1 LKPFWQKGKMLCQEN
16 QHRFEVK
23 LNLNKYVMYHTS
35 FYKRSK
41 LFKIQIFIGLSV
53 LIITCG
59 MPSKTFAS
67 ESEQFEVRFKK
78 LSNELRCP
86 TCQGLSVKD
95 SEAGFST
102 SIKSKIRELLKQGKS
117 DEEIIAYFVERYGE
131 WILRAPPVS
140 GFNIVLWV
148 LPGAAI
154 LTGFLWLFYRSKN
167 CVEKPTKMTGL
178 TPEEEQKIMDDL
190 GRFEKS

>member
-1 LKPFWQKGKMLCQEN
+1 M
-16 QHRFEVK
+16 K
-23 LNLNKYVMYHTS
+23 LNLIKYFIHHIS
-35 FYKRSK
+35 FCKRSN
-41 LFKIQIFIGLSV
+41 LLKIRFFIGLFV

-59 MPSKTFAS
+59 MSAMNFAS
-67 ESEQFEVRFKK
+67 ESKELEARFKK

-102 SIKSKIRELLKQGKS
+102 SIKGKIRELMKQGKS
-117 DEEIIAYFVERYGE
+117 DEEIMAYFVERYGE

-140 GFNIVLWV
+140 GFNMVLWV

-154 LTGFLWLFYRSKN
+154 VTGLLWVLYRSKN
-167 CVEKPTKMTGL
+167 WVEKPRKEMTRL
-178 TPEEEQKIMDDL
+178 TPEEEQKIMDDI

>member
-1 LKPFWQKGKMLCQEN
+1 MPT
-16 QHRFEVK
+16 V
-23 LNLNKYVMYHTS
+23 S
-35 FYKRSK
+35 FA
-41 LFKIQIFIGLSV
+41 L
-53 LIITCG
+53 
-59 MPSKTFAS
+59 

-102 SIKSKIRELLKQGKS
+102 SIKSKIRELMKQGKS

-131 WILRAPPVS
+131 WILRSPPVS
-140 GFNIVLWV
+140 GFNIILWV
-148 LPGAAI
+148 FPGAAI
-154 LTGFLWLFYRSKN
+154 ITGLVWVLYRSKN
-167 CVEKPTKMTGL
+167 WVEKPTKEITRL
-178 TPEEEQKIMDDL
+178 TPEEEQKIKDDL